1 MSRRCLSAASPA
13 HTGHGE
19 YATTGAAPVKDSP
32 VGFNIGGELTYT
44 ITPNIAGAFLLRF
57 SRANADFE
65 FEGATTSM
73 NVGNVQVGAGVRLR
87 F

>member
-1 MSRRCLSAASPA
+1 VSEPPTIPA
-13 HTGHGE
+13 GKG
-19 YATTGAAPVKDSP
+19 PVKDSP

-57 SRANADFE
+57 SRANADLS
-65 FEGATTSM
+65 FEGVDVSM